1 MCFFSLKLWLNE
13 QRHGS
18 IPGDSQN
25 PMLFSDNLTGTR
37 RSSTSFLDT
46 LRRRTNLQN
55 LLEQQASSKDEMDQ
69 LLLSTS
75 AFIGSSSFT
84 NDDQAP
90 NNVSEDT
97 GAEYSSEQV
106 KMNSQAQS
114 MSFSRR
120 NSDVHP
126 HYCQACMA
134 MLLAVRSGGRGS
146 LGHASSPSS
155 SPIHQNIPPLS
166 LLKPSF
172 PPDLAHPDSSSPIY
186 MTPQSPYISTLPP
199 KQVSVTKNIH
209 ISSIPVQVTP
219 PSPVHKSHSPS
230 QIPVTD
236 LPKNMSSLSH
246 TTAFTPVY
254 VSIPSPVHTSS
265 RHMSIS
271 SPVDPPSPLRSSS
284 PVSPITGPHS
294 PSLRDSSDLS
304 HLHRCLHHII
314 NRRTS
319 SPVLMDRVQAGD
331 RYSDASVRFL
341 VPQVQSVGSLY
352 VPLSHQETGSFSVQD
367 SEVGSGL
374 VVGEK

>member
-1 MCFFSLKLWLNE
+1 
-13 QRHGS
+13 
-18 IPGDSQN
+18 
-25 PMLFSDNLTGTR
+25 MLFSDNLTGTR

-46 LRRRTNLQN
+46 LWRRTDFQN
-55 LLEQQASSKDEMDQ
+55 LLEQLHHQPYSCHKPEASSKDEMDQ
-69 LLLSTS
+69 LLSTS

-106 KMNSQAQS
+106 KMNSEAQP

-120 NSDVHP
+120 NSDVHS

-146 LGHASSPSS
+146 LSHASSTSS
-155 SPIHQNIPPLS
+155 SPIHQNMPPLS
-166 LLKPSF
+166 SLKPSF

-230 QIPVTD
+230 QITVTA
-236 LPKNMSSLSH
+236 LPNNMSSLSH

-254 VSIPSPVHTSS
+254 VSVPSPVHTSS

-319 SPVLMDRVQAGD
+319 SPVLIDRAQAGD
-331 RYSDASVRFL
+331 GYSDASVRFL

-352 VPLSHQETGSFSVQD
+352 VPLSHWETGSFSVQD

>member
-1 MCFFSLKLWLNE
+1 
-13 QRHGS
+13 
-18 IPGDSQN
+18 
-25 PMLFSDNLTGTR
+25 MLFSDNLTGSR

-46 LRRRTNLQN
+46 LRRRTDLQN
-55 LLEQQASSKDEMDQ
+55 LLEQLHHQAYSCHKPEASSKDKMDQ
-69 LLLSTS
+69 LLSTS

-90 NNVSEDT
+90 NHVSEDT

-106 KMNSQAQS
+106 KMNSQAQPT
-114 MSFSRR
+114 SFSRR
-120 NSDVHP
+120 NSDVHS

-134 MLLAVRSGGRGS
+134 MLLAVSSGGRGS

-155 SPIHQNIPPLS
+155 SIHQNMPPLYP
-166 LLKPSF
+166 LKPSF
-172 PPDLAHPDSSSPIY
+172 PPHLANPDSSSSMY
-186 MTPQSPYISTLPP
+186 MIPQSTYISTLSP
-199 KQVSVTKNIH
+199 KH

-230 QIPVTD
+230 QIPVTA
-236 LPKNMSSLSH
+236 LPNNMSSLSH

-284 PVSPITGPHS
+284 PVFPITGPHS

-319 SPVLMDRVQAGD
+319 SPDRAQAGD
-331 RYSDASVRFL
+331 GYSNASVRFL
-341 VPQVQSVGSLY
+341 VPQVQSVGSLN
-352 VPLSHQETGSFSVQD
+352 VPLSLQETGSFSVQD

-374 VVGEK
+374 MVGEK

>member
-1 MCFFSLKLWLNE
+1 
-13 QRHGS
+13 
-18 IPGDSQN
+18 
-25 PMLFSDNLTGTR
+25 MLFSDNLMGTR

-46 LRRRTNLQN
+46 LRRRADLQN
-55 LLEQQASSKDEMDQ
+55 LLDQLHHQAYSCHKPEAISKDEMDQ
-69 LLLSTS
+69 LLSAS

-106 KMNSQAQS
+106 KMNSQAQP

-120 NSDVHP
+120 NSDVHS

-134 MLLAVRSGGRGS
+134 MLLAVSSGGRGS

-155 SPIHQNIPPLS
+155 SIHQNMPPLCP
-166 LLKPSF
+166 LKPSF
-172 PPDLAHPDSSSPIY
+172 PPHLANPDSSSSIY
-186 MTPQSPYISTLPP
+186 MTPHSPYISMLSP

-230 QIPVTD
+230 QIPVTA
-236 LPKNMSSLSH
+236 LPNNMSSLSH

-271 SPVDPPSPLRSSS
+271 SPVDPPSQIRSSS

-294 PSLRDSSDLS
+294 PSMRDSSDLS

-319 SPVLMDRVQAGD
+319 SPVLIDRAQAGD
-331 RYSDASVRFL
+331 GYCNASVRFL

-352 VPLSHQETGSFSVQD
+352 VPLSQQDTGSFSVQD

-374 VVGEK
+374 MVGEK